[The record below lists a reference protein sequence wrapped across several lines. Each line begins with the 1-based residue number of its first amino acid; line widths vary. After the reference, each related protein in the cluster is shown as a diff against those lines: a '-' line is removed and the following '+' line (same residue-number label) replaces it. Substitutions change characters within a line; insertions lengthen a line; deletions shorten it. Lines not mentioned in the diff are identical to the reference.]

1 VTIRDE
7 NCWKICKN
15 FDELEEDEKVLIR
28 ESYDFMKDILKPAD
42 EVKEELAWP
51 FKLDAKGE
59 PNEALKDMEKDYIK
73 SMTSIPGSAR
83 HEGFTLSVLGRFPK
97 FWRDCV
103 LRAIRITRML
113 ITRIVAREI
122 KFFTRLPIPKPE
134 QIRPIALIDDI
145 YSFLCTI
152 VAKYIVGCAGAT
164 RSGIILE
171 GVQEEQVNK

>member
-1 VTIRDE
+1 MHMSDTEDHLPFVTIKNDDIGPCGATINFDIENSDE
-7 NCWKICKN
+7 NCRKICKN
-15 FDELEEDEKVLIR
+15 FDELEEDEKELIR

-73 SMTSIPGSAR
+73 SMTSITGSAR
-83 HEGFTLSVLGRFPK
+83 HEGFTISVLGRFPK

-103 LRAIRITRML
+103 LRAIRIML

-122 KFFTRLPIPKPE
+122 KYFTRLPNK
-134 QIRPIALIDDI
+134 QTQRL
-145 YSFLCTI
+145 L
-152 VAKYIVGCAGAT
+152 K
-164 RSGIILE
+164 IIL
-171 GVQEEQVNK
+171 